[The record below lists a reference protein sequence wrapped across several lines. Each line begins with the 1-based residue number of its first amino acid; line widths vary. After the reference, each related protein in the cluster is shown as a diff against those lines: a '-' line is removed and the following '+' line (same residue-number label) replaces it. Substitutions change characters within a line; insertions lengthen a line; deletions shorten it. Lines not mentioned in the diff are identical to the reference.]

1 MVATLA
7 TTLLAYC
14 AVAEPPAGDLNGD
27 WGVDLLDLRLFA
39 DQWLNPQGLSADF
52 DGDAEVDLHDF
63 GLFGRD
69 WLQSACPVVINEIHS
84 NPDVETELV
93 EFVELHNAG
102 TKEIDLSGW
111 SFTAGVSYTFPPGI
125 TLPAGGFLIVAE
137 NPDHIHRKWSAG
149 RFGIDAKIVFGPYD
163 GRLENDGERIA
174 ICDALGQVIDE
185 VDYQLGFPWPTV
197 GDPLPAQAIGR
208 GSSMQ
213 LVNPRFDNDLA
224 GSWRS
229 ALPTPAARNIGVYA
243 ENIGPHLRQLRRS
256 PEQPAADDEVMVTIK
271 ATDPDGVGSMTLE
284 YQVVSAGR
292 YVPAFFAVPLGTLQ
306 SNPDT
311 PPTWNAD
318 YLNPANW
325 TQLAMNDDGTNGDV
339 VAGDN
344 IYSVVLP
351 KQANRTLLRYRIVA
365 NDRLGNSLVAPYA
378 DDPSLNFAYYVYDGV
393 PDYEG
398 FSPEKLRSLPV
409 YQLLTRAED
418 MYHALGYSSSDQISQ
433 FLGGS
438 ANPARF
444 VYNWYG
450 TFVCGG
456 DVYDNIK
463 YRLRGGNGRYMA
475 GNTKRSMRFRFNR
488 GHYFQAKDMEGEPYT
503 TKWRTLTTAKG
514 FDNRATLTYSLNEHV
529 NFFLYNKLGVPAPY
543 SHYFHFRVVDGEQE
557 APDPWH
563 GDFWGLWFAQ
573 ETYDVRFLEAHGLA
587 KGNLYKLIN
596 SVRDAKGQQRYEAP
610 GAVTDGSD
618 FNTIEYNLT
627 GHSTADFIRNH
638 VRLDRWYVYHAL
650 AQAVRHY
657 DFWPDAGKNATWYF
671 EPDYTPENN
680 YQGLMWTL
688 PWDTDASWGPTWNNG
703 HDVVYNSIFPASG
716 SGSDSASTPELQP
729 DYYNAVREVRD
740 LLWQRDQ
747 IEPLLDTFAAP
758 LIDLAAA
765 DRVRWLNSPSDAGNY
780 NGLSGAGKNGLPAL
794 VQDMKN
800 FAFVGG
806 SWPGGGVG
814 AGGRAAFLDSLADGT
829 DGHLIPDRPSASYSG
844 EPGWPSNALRFQ
856 VSPFSDPQ
864 SDHTFAAMKWR
875 IAEVSPGSEVIPPTE
890 GVTLI
895 PDGAQWTYFKGTK
908 EPPPRAGAWRL
919 LDYDETGWQVGRT
932 AIGYGETFIVTNL
945 GDMRG
950 GYTTIYLRK
959 TFEVESLADF
969 DELMLEVKYD
979 DGINLWINGKL
990 VVQENVSSAELAYD
1004 ATADSAIENTSFVG
1018 YLLSKPEQYVVRG
1031 ANVIA
1036 AQVLNAS
1043 ISGSSDCLIDVRLT
1057 GQKETGGGQLPGQTS
1072 SRGWR
1077 PGKYEIEA
1085 VWDSGELTEY
1095 APDVTIPAS
1104 VVRPGRTYRVRCK
1117 MKDNTGRWS
1126 HWSDAVQFE
1135 AAEPLSQGVLADLR
1149 VIEVMYNPA
1158 DPPPGDD
1165 SDSDDFEFIELKNV
1179 GDEVLDLSYVS
1190 FVDGVTFDFS
1200 ESDVRSLGP
1209 GEFMLIVKNKQ
1220 AFLSRYGVG
1229 LAGAIAGEYDG
1240 RLANGGENVAL
1251 VDFWNGTIAEF
1262 EYGDGRGWP
1271 LAADGAGHSL
1281 VPLESSLLDQP
1292 KGSLNYG
1299 GNWRVSTYI
1308 GGSPGRDD
1316 PEPVKT
1322 VAIDEVMAHTD
1333 YSNPAHPE
1341 YESNDWVELYNAS
1354 DSGVSL
1360 ADYYLSDDLDDLM
1373 KWDIPAITIPSRA
1386 GLSLDEVT
1394 GFHNPIN
1401 SGFGLNKAG
1410 EQVILS
1416 YLPGNSQDRV
1426 VDWVLFKGQE
1436 RGVSLG
1442 RYPTGGP
1449 YWFRMSPSQD
1459 SANSDPV
1466 LDLQIDELMYH
1477 PVDPNEEYVELH
1489 NPTAWAISLQN
1500 DAGQWRLDGGVEYTF
1515 PVGLS
1520 VPAGGRLL
1528 VVGFHPEAEPSR
1540 LNEFM
1545 AAYNTGALA
1554 PGIDIVGPWSGAL
1567 SNRGERAAL
1576 EKPEMPDQPG
1586 DSVSWVIVDE
1596 VIYGDVA
1603 PWPEAADG
1611 SGDALQRIHT
1621 DQYHSGNDP
1630 ANWTSAAP
1638 TPGSDG

>member
-1 MVATLA
+1 
-7 TTLLAYC
+7 
-14 AVAEPPAGDLNGD
+14 
-27 WGVDLLDLRLFA
+27 VDLR
-39 DQWLNPQGLSADF
+39 
-52 DGDAEVDLHDF
+52 DF
-63 GLFGRD
+63 GLFGTNWRT
-69 WLQSACPVVINEIHS
+69 SACPVVINEIHS

-102 TKEIDLSGW
+102 IADVDLSGW
-111 SFTAGVSYTFPPGI
+111 SFSRGISYTFAAGT
-125 TLPAGGFLIVAE
+125 TLPAGQYLIVAE
-137 NPDHIHRKWSAG
+137 NPDHIHLKWSSG
-149 RFGIDAKIVFGPYD
+149 RFGIDPKIVFGPYV

-174 ICDALGQVIDE
+174 ICDAQGQVVDE

-197 GDPLPAQAIGR
+197 GDPIVPQAVGE

-229 ALPTPAARNIGVYA
+229 AMPTPAARNKAVSA
-243 ENIGPHLRQLRRS
+243 ENVGPHLRQLEYS
-256 PEQPAADDEVMVTIK
+256 PKRPSSDNEVMITIK
-271 ATDPDGVGSMTLE
+271 ATDPDGVGSMILE
-284 YQVVSAGR
+284 YQVVPASR
-292 YVPAFFAVPLGTLQ
+292 YIPAFFPVPLGTLQ
-306 SNPDT
+306 GHPDT
-311 PPTWNAD
+311 PPGRNPD

-325 TQLAMNDDGTNGDV
+325 TPLTMNDNGVDGDA
-339 VAGDN
+339 VAGDS
-344 IYSVVLP
+344 IYSAILP
-351 KQANRTLLRYRIVA
+351 KQAHRTLVRYRIVA
-365 NDRLGNSLVAPYA
+365 NDPLGASLRAPYA

-393 PDYEG
+393 PEYEG
-398 FSPEKLRSLPV
+398 FSPERLRSLPV
-409 YQLLTRAED
+409 YHLLTRAED
-418 MYHALGYSSSDQISQ
+418 MHQALGYSSADRISQ
-433 FLGGS
+433 FLGGG

-450 TFVCGG
+450 TFVYEG

-488 GHYFQAKDMEGEPYT
+488 GRYFQAKDMEGEPYT

-543 SHYFHFRVVDGEQE
+543 SYYFHFRVVDGEE
-557 APDPWH
+557 EDPDPWR

-573 ETYDVRFLEAHGLA
+573 ETYDVRFLEAHGLP

-618 FNTIEYNLT
+618 FNNIEYALT
-627 GHSTADFIRNH
+627 GRSTAEFIRNH
-638 VRLDRWYVYHAL
+638 VRLDKWYIYHAL

-671 EPDYTPENN
+671 EPDYRPENN
-680 YQGLMWTL
+680 YLGLMWTL

-729 DYYNAVREVRD
+729 DYYNAVREIRD

-747 IEPLLDTFAAP
+747 IEPLLDEFAAP
-758 LIDLAAA
+758 LMDLAEA
-765 DRVRWLNSPSDAGNY
+765 DRVRWLNAPSDAGNY

-829 DGHLIPDRPSASYSG
+829 DGHLIPSRPSISYVG

-856 VSPFSDPQ
+856 VSTFSDPQ
-864 SDHTFAAMKWR
+864 GSHTFAAMKWR
-875 IAEVSPGSEVIPPTE
+875 IAEVSPGSVVVPPTE

-895 PDGAQWTYFKGTK
+895 PGGAQWKYFKGTT
-908 EPPPRAGAWRL
+908 EPPGRIGAWRTL
-919 LDYDETGWQVGRT
+919 GFNDRDWLTGNT
-932 AIGYGETFIVTNL
+932 PIGYGEAFIATVL
-945 GDMRG
+945 DDMRG

-990 VVQENVSSAELAYD
+990 AAQENVSAAELGHS

-1018 YLLSKPEQYVVRG
+1018 YPLLDPQQYVVRG
-1031 ANVIA
+1031 TNIIA
-1036 AQVLNAS
+1036 VQVLNAS
-1043 ISGSSDCLIDVRLT
+1043 ISGSSDCFIDVRLT
-1057 GQKETGGGQLPGQTS
+1057 GQKDTGGGQHPGQPS

-1085 VWDSGELTEY
+1085 AWDSGEITEY

-1117 MKDNTGRWS
+1117 MKDNSGRWS
-1126 HWSDAVQFE
+1126 HWSDAAQFE

-1149 VIEVMYNPA
+1149 VTEVMYNPV
-1158 DPPPGDD
+1158 DPPAGDD
-1165 SDSDDFEFIELKNV
+1165 TDNDDFEFVELRNV
-1179 GDEVLDLSYVS
+1179 GDEILDLSHVS
-1190 FVDGVTFDFS
+1190 FVDGITFDFNG
-1200 ESDVRSLGP
+1200 SDARSLGP
-1209 GEFMLIVKNKQ
+1209 GEFVLVVKSKE
-1220 AFLSRYGVG
+1220 AFLSRYDAALSGI
-1229 LAGAIAGEYDG
+1229 IAGEYDG

-1281 VPLESSLLDQP
+1281 VSLESSLLDQP
-1292 KGSLNYG
+1292 KGSLNDG
-1299 GNWRVSTYI
+1299 GNWRASAYI

-1316 PEPVKT
+1316 PEPVTT
-1322 VAIDEVMAHTD
+1322 VVIDEVMAHTD
-1333 YSNPAHPE
+1333 YSNSAYPE
-1341 YESNDWVELYNAS
+1341 YESNDWIELFNVS

-1360 ADYYLSDDLDDLM
+1360 ADYYLSDDLDDLK
-1373 KWDIPAITIPSRA
+1373 KWAMPAITIPGRA
-1386 GLSLDEVT
+1386 GLSFDEVT
-1394 GFHNPIN
+1394 GFHNPID

-1410 EQVILS
+1410 EQVILC
-1416 YLPGNSQDRV
+1416 YLPGNADDRV
-1426 VDWVLFKGQE
+1426 VDWVRFKGQE
-1436 RGVSLG
+1436 QGVSLG

-1449 YWFRMSPSQD
+1449 YWFRLPPSRD
-1459 SANSDPV
+1459 SANIDPL

-1477 PVDPNEEYVELH
+1477 PADPNEEYVELH
-1489 NPTAWAISLQN
+1489 NPTARAISPEN
-1500 DAGQWRLDGGVEYTF
+1500 EAGQWRLDGGVEHSF
-1515 PVGLS
+1515 PPGLS
-1520 VPAGGRLL
+1520 IPAGGRLL
-1528 VVGFHPEAEPSR
+1528 VVGFDPQAQPSR
-1540 LNEFM
+1540 LAGFM
-1545 AAYNTGALA
+1545 AAYNTGALV
-1554 PGIDIVGPWSGAL
+1554 PGVDIVGPWSGAL
-1567 SNRGERAAL
+1567 SNRGERVAL

-1611 SGDALQRIHT
+1611 SGGALQRIHA
-1621 DQYHSGNDP
+1621 DQHHSGNDP
-1630 ANWTSAAP
+1630 DNWTSAAP
-1638 TPGSDG
+1638 TPGQ